1 MSRLLMF
8 SVLPVP
14 ADDAAVWD
22 DFDRRS
28 EAFEQSGLPPHPLL
42 VELIERVT
50 ARHPCISDLR
60 EDQIERSVWADGPLL
75 DNLMHD
81 VAILTIVP
89 SRVDDVLPMVRDAA
103 LALGL
108 AVYDPE
114 TEAVWRP

>member
-1 MSRLLMF
+1 MSRLLMV

-14 ADDAAVWD
+14 ADDGEVWD

-28 EAFEQSGLPPHPLL
+28 EAFEQHGLPPHPLL
-42 VELIERVT
+42 QELIERLT
-50 ARHPCISDLR
+50 NRHPCISSLR
-60 EDQIERSVWADGPLL
+60 EDQLERSIWADGPLL

-81 VAILTIVP
+81 VAILTLVP
-89 SRVDDVLPMVRDAA
+89 ARANEVLPFICDTA

-114 TEAVWRP
+114 HEQVWRP